1 MEGGWGGWR
10 KGEEAG
16 GGGDQEIRW
25 LCVLAPLLF
34 LPFWWVYRELSNE
47 KKGKNLERESDPKG
61 NQIYG
66 RMIFN
71 PVSPK
76 AALSLRS

>member
-10 KGEEAG
+10 KGEEAEG
-16 GGGDQEIRW
+16 GGEQGKGG
-25 LCVLAPLLF
+25 LCVLAPVLF

-47 KKGKNLERESDPKG
+47 KTGKNLERETNAKG

-76 AALSLRS
+76 AALCSRS